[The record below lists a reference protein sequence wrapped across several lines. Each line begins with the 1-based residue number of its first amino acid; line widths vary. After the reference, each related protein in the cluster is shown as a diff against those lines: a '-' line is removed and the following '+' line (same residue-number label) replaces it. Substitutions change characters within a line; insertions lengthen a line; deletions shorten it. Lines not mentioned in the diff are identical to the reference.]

1 MSYTVFVEFSY
12 KTSCLKASGD
22 PLDLTISYAKRKPY
36 LIFLVI
42 AFFALKPLLIAVQ
55 SDDVYLRLVGAL
67 IFVVSI
73 YAGLALA
80 LERTTIR
87 AVGRRLTVRHGPLPL
102 LRGVKLDCGDV
113 KVVHCEEK
121 RVRAAHYYKLEA
133 ELLDQRRIK
142 LLSPVPDVNDAQY
155 VLTALRR
162 WLEAAAI
169 LK

>member
-1 MSYTVFVEFSY
+1 MSYTVFVEIIYES
-12 KTSCLKASGD
+12 SCLRVSGY
-22 PLDLTISYAKRKPY
+22 PLDLTISYAKSKPY
-36 LIFLVI
+36 VIFFVI

-55 SDDVYLRLVGAL
+55 SDNTYLRLVGAL

-73 YAGLALA
+73 YAALALA

-87 AVGRRLTVRHGPLPL
+87 AVGKQLTVRHGPLPL
-102 LRGVKLDCGDV
+102 LRGVKLDYGEV
-113 KVVHCEEK
+113 KVFHCEEK

-142 LLSPVPDVNDAQY
+142 LLSPVPDVDDAQY

-169 LK
+169 